1 LHGRV
6 PAMCLVQAACTI
18 LARARHALKIGIS
31 GLELQINKFKIE
43 FIQLWF

>member
-31 GLELQINKFKIE
+31 GYFKFIL
-43 FIQLWF
+43 F